1 MTYEPQ
7 PNDHPIAVE
16 RVSGMLQVTLSD
28 GRIIATPMDWY
39 PRLAAASVEQLR
51 HVEFSPAGLHWP
63 DLDED
68 LSVNGLLHGYRPSRP
83 QPTRHESAP

>member
-1 MTYEPQ
+1 MTYEPY
-7 PNDHPIAVE
+7 PNDRPIAVE

-28 GRIIATPMDWY
+28 GRIIAMSINWY
-39 PRLAAASVEQLR
+39 PRLAAATAEQIG

-68 LSVNGLLHGYRPSRP
+68 LSVNGLLHGYRPPRS
-83 QPTRHESAP
+83 QPARRESTP